1 MNIRTVKK
9 TSAALTAAALGL
21 SLTGCTNYKKLM
33 EEEPGKYVALAA
45 KNTAKAL
52 IKPDELGIAA
62 QVASALES
70 GAAYITVD
78 SKDMDYSIY
87 FSGSDS
93 TEYQLGGLSMSSDNG
108 TLDMRFSADKQKL
121 SASVNGP
128 ASDYAYFVDLDTFSD
143 KLDYSIF
150 RADSGSD
157 YALDE
162 DTINSIK
169 EAVESIKAE
178 INKTEKDNSAD
189 NGKYDDYIDRIGITS
204 MTSDISVDGE
214 DVKADVITYSIDS
227 ALFDDIMA
235 DFYKESYSDYY
246 TEEEWTEFEQQ
257 LRDSLDAE
265 MSLDFNI
272 NSKTHMLMS
281 MTLRGSFT
289 SDDDTADI
297 LSELIF
303 GVNPEKSDKLSL
315 YLKISENGDSESFNA
330 DFFKGATTDGT
341 TVWNSVYSLTEKDGE
356 VKTAHSSLTYVKD
369 TGALSLVFTNVDEE
383 TVSINGSVTS
393 DSNGAAIS
401 LDSITS
407 SEGEDLMDGTS
418 VSVRFAKDP
427 IPVVTADKDFLDITD
442 EELDAMG
449 ENIEK
454 DLMTVMGID
463 Y

>member
-9 TSAALTAAALGL
+9 ASAALTAAALGL

-33 EEEPGKYVALAA
+33 EEEPGKYVALAT

-62 QVASALES
+62 QAASALES

-78 SKDMDYSIY
+78 SKDMDYSVY
-87 FSGSDS
+87 FSGSDK
-93 TEYQLGGLSMSSDNG
+93 TEYQLGGLSMSSDKG

-121 SASVNGP
+121 SASVTGP
-128 ASDYAYFVDLDTFSD
+128 TSDYAYFVDLDTFSD

-150 RADSGSD
+150 RAGSGSD

-178 INKTEKDNSAD
+178 INKTETDDSAD
-189 NGKYDDYIDRIGITS
+189 NGKYDAYIDRIGVTS
-204 MTSDISVDGE
+204 VTEDISVDGE

-227 ALFDDIMA
+227 ALFDDIIV

-246 TEEEWTEFEQQ
+246 TEEEWAEFEQQ
-257 LRDSLDAE
+257 LRDSLDGE
-265 MSLDFNI
+265 ISLDFNI
-272 NSKTHMLMS
+272 NSKTHSLMS
-281 MTLRGSFT
+281 MTLSGSFT

-297 LSELIF
+297 NGGLVF
-303 GVNPEKSDKLSL
+303 GAKPDKADKLSVFL
-315 YLKISENGDSESFNA
+315 NISENGASESFNA

-341 TVWNSVYSLTEKDGE
+341 TVWNSVYSLTENGE

-383 TVSINGSVTS
+383 AVTINGSVTS
-393 DSNGAAIS
+393 DSNCAAIS

-407 SEGEDLMDGTS
+407 SEGENLMDGTT
-418 VSVRFAKDP
+418 VSVRFAKEP

-442 EELDAMG
+442 EEMNAMG
-449 ENIEK
+449 ENIGK
-454 DLMTVMGID
+454 DLMTVMDID

>member
-9 TSAALTAAALGL
+9 VSAALTAAAVGL

-33 EEEPGKYVALAA
+33 EEEPGKYVAIAA

-62 QVASALES
+62 QAASALES

-78 SKDMDYSIY
+78 TKDMDYSAY

-93 TEYQLGGLSMSSDNG
+93 TEYQLGGLSMSSDKG

-121 SASVNGP
+121 YAAVTGP
-128 ASDYAYFVDLDTFSD
+128 TANYAYFVDMDTFSD

-150 RADSGSD
+150 RAGSGSD

-162 DTINSIK
+162 DTIKSIK

-178 INKTEKDNSAD
+178 INKTETEDSAD
-189 NGKYDDYIDRIGITS
+189 NGKYDDYIDRIGVTS
-204 MTSDISVDGE
+204 VTADISVDGE

-235 DFYKESYSDYY
+235 DFYKESYSDYF
-246 TEEEWTEFEQQ
+246 TEEEWTEYEQQ

-265 MSLDFNI
+265 ISLDFNI

-289 SDDDTADI
+289 SDDETAEIDGG
-297 LSELIF
+297 LVF
-303 GVNPEKSDKLSL
+303 GAKPDKADKLSV
-315 YLKISENGDSESFNA
+315 YLNLSENGDPESFSA

-341 TVWNSVYSLTEKDGE
+341 TVWNSVFSLTENDE

-369 TGALSLVFTNVDEE
+369 TGALSLVFTNVDDEAV
-383 TVSINGSVTS
+383 TINGSVTS
-393 DSNGAAIS
+393 DSTGAMIS

-407 SEGEDLMDGTS
+407 SNGEDLMAGTT
-418 VSVRFAKDP
+418 VSLKLAKDP
-427 IPVVTADKDFLDITD
+427 IPAITADKDFLDITE
-442 EELDAMG
+442 EELNSMG
-449 ENIEK
+449 ESIGN
-454 DLMTVMGID
+454 DFGTVFGLD